1 MEADQQD
8 AADSTGGQSD
18 GYSWEFSS
26 DGRFDATENWRRI
39 QSARIRNETAEE
51 AEDQRTE
58 PMSVARDMIAAQEDG
73 GKAALRAAQ
82 ILEERFKL
90 WDRAEQ
96 DRRRQEFVTQVQEQ
110 FNYQAVE
117 EDWYGVWCGGSEESP
132 AESVVYIS
140 NLADCVT
147 NEMLEGTFG
156 QIGSVLAAAVEKA
169 GCGWVEFERAED
181 VIEAVERFGGVVLA
195 GQEIVCR
202 RESVCENQTDY

>member
-1 MEADQQD
+1 MTPLGRDVQLPGIPHTVHVREVAKVRLRRGGSSRCRMEADQQD

-18 GYSWEFSS
+18 GYSWEFSN

-58 PMSVARDMIAAQEDG
+58 PTSVARDMIAAQEDG

-96 DRRRQEFVTQVQEQ
+96 DRRRQEFV
-110 FNYQAVE
+110 AHS
-117 EDWYGVWCGGSEESP
+117 G
-132 AESVVYIS
+132 A
-140 NLADCVT
+140 
-147 NEMLEGTFG
+147 GTF
-156 QIGSVLAAAVEKA
+156 QL
-169 GCGWVEFERAED
+169 
-181 VIEAVERFGGVVLA
+181 
-195 GQEIVCR
+195 
-202 RESVCENQTDY
+202 

>member
-1 MEADQQD
+1 MVYTNGATRELVAGNSRQAVSELQFKQSTARETSSDHSSSGSNRRRMEADQQD

-82 ILEERFKL
+82 ILEERFLL

-96 DRRRQEFVTQVQEQ
+96 DRRRH
-110 FNYQAVE
+110 
-117 EDWYGVWCGGSEESP
+117 G
-132 AESVVYIS
+132 
-140 NLADCVT
+140 
-147 NEMLEGTFG
+147 
-156 QIGSVLAAAVEKA
+156 
-169 GCGWVEFERAED
+169 
-181 VIEAVERFGGVVLA
+181 
-195 GQEIVCR
+195 
-202 RESVCENQTDY
+202 

>member
-8 AADSTGGQSD
+8 AADSTRGQSD
-18 GYSWEFSS
+18 SYSWEFSS

-39 QSARIRNETAEE
+39 QSARIRNETTEE

-82 ILEERFKL
+82 ILEERFLL
-90 WDRAEQ
+90 WDRVEQ
-96 DRRRQEFVTQVQEQ
+96 DRRRQEFIAQVQEQ
-110 FNYQAVE
+110 FNYEAVE

-132 AESVVYIS
+132 AKSVVYIS

-156 QIGSVLAAAVEKA
+156 QIGLVLAAGVGKT
-169 GCGWVEFERAED
+169 GSGWVEFED
-181 VIEAVERFGGVVLA
+181 VMEAVERFGGVALA
-195 GQEIVCR
+195 GQATV
-202 RESVCENQTDY
+202 T